1 MERTVTTTGVG
12 TASAVPDAVA
22 LWVAAQHRADS
33 VGDALAGCA
42 SAVEALVATA
52 HRFTSEDKVATRSFD
67 VDRWHDR
74 NGRPS
79 GYAATHTLS
88 VLVTGFDEAGDL
100 LTALADEV
108 GDRFAVHGVRPT
120 LTDRSAPERQAREAA
135 FADARTRA
143 EQLAALAGQRVVEAV
158 RVVEGQDGA
167 VPHERLELLS
177 AQARGGTRFEPG
189 TTAVNATV
197 TVTWRTETA

>member
-1 MERTVTTTGVG
+1 MERTVTTTGLG
-12 TASAVPDAVA
+12 LTSAVPDAVA
-22 LWVAAQHRADS
+22 LWVAARHQADS
-33 VGDALAGCA
+33 VADALAGCA

-52 HRFTSEDKVATRSFD
+52 HRFTAEDKVATLSFD

-74 NGRPS
+74 EGRPS
-79 GYAATHTLS
+79 GYVATHTLS
-88 VLVTGFDEAGDL
+88 VLCPGFDEAGDL

-120 LTDRSAPERQAREAA
+120 LTDRAAAEEQARTAA
-135 FADARTRA
+135 FAEARSKA

-158 RVVEGQDGA
+158 RVVEGQEAA
-167 VPHERLELLS
+167 VPQDRMEHLS
-177 AQARGGTRFEPG
+177 AQAGGGTRFEPG
-189 TTAVNATV
+189 TTTVGATV

>member
-22 LWVAAQHRADS
+22 LTVAARHQADS

-42 SAVEALVATA
+42 SAVAALVAVA
-52 HRFTSEDKVATRSFD
+52 LRFTDEDKVATRSFD

-74 NGRPS
+74 HGEPS
-79 GYAATHTLS
+79 GYVATHTLA
-88 VLVTGFDEAGDL
+88 VLCPGFDQAGDL

-120 LTDRSAPERQAREAA
+120 LTETSALEAQARESA
-135 FADARTRA
+135 FAGARATA
-143 EQLAALAGQRVVEAV
+143 EELAALAGQQVVEAV
-158 RVVEGQDGA
+158 RIVEGQGRDM
-167 VPHERLELLS
+167 PSDMEMLS
-177 AQARGGTRFEPG
+177 APRAASTRFEPG
-189 TTAVNATV
+189 ATAVRAVV
-197 TVTWRTETA
+197 TVTWRTEPV